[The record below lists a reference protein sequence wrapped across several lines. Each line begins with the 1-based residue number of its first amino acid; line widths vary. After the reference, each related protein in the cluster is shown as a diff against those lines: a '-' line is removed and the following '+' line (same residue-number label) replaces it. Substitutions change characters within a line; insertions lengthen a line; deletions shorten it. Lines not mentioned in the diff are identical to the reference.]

1 MNSHGRER
9 RRKTKGHY
17 YGAFSVF
24 LFAQKQS
31 IYSSVLQHKYIRKE
45 LYYILLGTKKKCD
58 EGGTDRLSTSVV
70 RIDLF
75 NYFINS
81 YVTSITYTE
90 IQQDT
95 RRVGQ
100 GSTRAPT
107 HPSLDVLEPDC
118 EMYIIIVNK

>member
-1 MNSHGRER
+1 MAGKGDARQKDIITVLFPFFFLHKNSPFIQVFSSTSTLER
-9 RRKTKGHY
+9 S
-17 YGAFSVF
+17 FIIF
-24 LFAQKQS
+24 FWAQ
-31 IYSSVLQHKYIRKE
+31 
-45 LYYILLGTKKKCD
+45 KKKCD

>member
-1 MNSHGRER
+1 MSGGR

-58 EGGTDRLSTSVV
+58 EGGIDRLSTSAV
-70 RIDLF
+70 RTDLF
-75 NYFINS
+75 
-81 YVTSITYTE
+81 
-90 IQQDT
+90 
-95 RRVGQ
+95 
-100 GSTRAPT
+100 
-107 HPSLDVLEPDC
+107 
-118 EMYIIIVNK
+118 IIIS